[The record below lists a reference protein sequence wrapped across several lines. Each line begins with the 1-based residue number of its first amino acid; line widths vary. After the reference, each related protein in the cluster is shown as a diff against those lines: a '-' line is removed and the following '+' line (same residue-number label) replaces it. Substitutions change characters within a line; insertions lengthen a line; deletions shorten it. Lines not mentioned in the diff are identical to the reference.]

1 MDKKSVKQ
9 VYETLTST
17 LQASSHNMDEIKQI
31 LQSFKS
37 KKKDPNV
44 KKVIVSI
51 LSKLDLLKTDVV
63 KEIGISNDLYELA
76 LSDGLTGLRNRL
88 YLEDVEKPTLEENG
102 NVSYLMIDIDHF
114 KSYNDS
120 FRHQQGDV
128 ALTTVAEKV
137 RKLSDPDVAIR
148 YGGEEF
154 SVILV
159 GYDDPNRKVREHG
172 EAIRGGIERI
182 VVMPFSTHAIINIL
196 CIHNNWKTNYCNE
209 LFTFIWI

>member
-1 MDKKSVKQ
+1 
-9 VYETLTST
+9 
-17 LQASSHNMDEIKQI
+17 
-31 LQSFKS
+31 
-37 KKKDPNV
+37 
-44 KKVIVSI
+44 
-51 LSKLDLLKTDVV
+51 
-63 KEIGISNDLYELA
+63 
-76 LSDGLTGLRNRL
+76 
-88 YLEDVEKPTLEENG
+88 
-102 NVSYLMIDIDHF
+102 MIDIDHF

-196 CIHNNWKTNYCNE
+196 CNQVKIPKRMNQSAKAHMTEFFEDNTVCAGNYDDALEQYFGMFPSSLYDSIISTIMSLQRITASIGGASRNPGESLTE
-209 LFTFIWI
+209 LLDRADEAPYQPKHAGRNRAIIAQ